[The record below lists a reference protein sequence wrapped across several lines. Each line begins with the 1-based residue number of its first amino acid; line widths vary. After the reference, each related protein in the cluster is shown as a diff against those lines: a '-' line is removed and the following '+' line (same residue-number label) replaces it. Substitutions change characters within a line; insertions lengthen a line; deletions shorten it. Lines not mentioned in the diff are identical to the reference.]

1 MNRNYQ
7 KELDKLTESLEVR
20 PRLLLHA
27 CCAPCCTYVAV
38 YLREFFEITVFY
50 YNPNTH
56 PAAEYEKRLDA
67 LRTLADHFSFPLIE
81 GDYNPKVFFDRVKG
95 MEQAPE
101 GGERCGE
108 CFRIR
113 LEETARKAK
122 EMGFDFF
129 CSTLSISPHK
139 NAPLINAIGEELG
152 ERYGIKHLPNDFKK
166 KNGFFRSTELS
177 KELGLYRQDYC
188 GCVYSMR
195 QENAEEQ
202 EK

>member
-7 KELDKLTESLEVR
+7 KELDKLTASLTER

-27 CCAPCCTYVAV
+27 CCAPCCTYVAE
-38 YLREFFEITVFY
+38 YLREYFDITVFY

-56 PAAEYEKRLDA
+56 PQAEYEKRLEA
-67 LRTLADHFSFPLIE
+67 LRRLTEHFSLELIE
-81 GDYNPKVFFDRVKG
+81 GEYDPKVFFDRAKG
-95 MEQAPE
+95 MEHCPE
-101 GGERCGE
+101 GAERCGE

-113 LEETARKAK
+113 LEETAARAK
-122 EMGFDFF
+122 ELGYDYF

-188 GCVYSMR
+188 GCVFSKPEAIGYIIR
-195 QENAEEQ
+195 
-202 EK
+202 

>member
-7 KELDKLTESLEVR
+7 KELDKLIASRGDR

-27 CCAPCCTYVAV
+27 CCAPCCSYVAE

-56 PAAEYEKRLDA
+56 PRAEYEKRLDA
-67 LRTLADHFSFPLIE
+67 LKTLTEHFSLPLIE
-81 GDYNPKVFFDRVKG
+81 GDYFPETFFSRVKG
-95 MEQAPE
+95 MEYLPE
-101 GGERCGE
+101 GGERCTE

-113 LEETARKAK
+113 LEETARLAK
-122 EMGFDFF
+122 DLGFEYF

-139 NAPLINAIGEELG
+139 NAPLINAIGEELA
-152 ERYGIKHLPNDFKK
+152 EQYGIKHLPNDFKK
-166 KNGFFRSTELS
+166 KGGFLRSTELS

-188 GCVYSMR
+188 GCAYSIRSESTADM
-195 QENAEEQ
+195 
-202 EK
+202 